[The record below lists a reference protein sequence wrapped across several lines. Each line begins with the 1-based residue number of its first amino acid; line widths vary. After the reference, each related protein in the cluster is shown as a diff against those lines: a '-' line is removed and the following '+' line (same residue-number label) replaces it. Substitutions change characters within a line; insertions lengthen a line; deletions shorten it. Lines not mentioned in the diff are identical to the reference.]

1 MTGNIKFDFELPE
14 GLAEQG
20 RRFRAE
26 QAPGRPIWIAAST
39 HAGEEDAVID
49 SHREVLRRFP
59 DALLLLVPRHPER
72 FPAVA
77 AQLERAGLPFVTRS
91 SRALCTAATRVFLG
105 DSMGELPLFYAA
117 ADLAFVAGSLVPV
130 GGHNLLEPAALGVPA
145 LTGPYNFNA
154 QDIADLLDQAGAVQF
169 LRGREELAPAVIA
182 LLADPA
188 ERQRRGELA
197 RETVMRSRGALQRLL
212 ALLEPLIRDG
222 QGADQLPG

>member
-14 GLAEQG
+14 TLVAQG
-20 RRFRAE
+20 RAFRAA
-26 QAPGRPIWIAAST
+26 QAPGRPVWIAAST
-39 HAGEEDAVID
+39 HAGEEAAVIA
-49 SHREVLRRFP
+49 SHREVLNRFP

-91 SRALCTAATRVFLG
+91 SRALCTAETRVFLG

-117 ADLAFVAGSLVPV
+117 ADVAFVAGSLVPV

-154 QDIADLLDQAGAVQF
+154 QDIAELLQQAGAVQF
-169 LRGREELAPAVIA
+169 LRSGEELAPAVIG
-182 LLADPA
+182 LLADPG
-188 ERQRRGELA
+188 ERRRRGAQA
-197 RETVMRSRGALQRLL
+197 RETVLRSRGALQRLL
-212 ALLEPLIRDG
+212 ALLEPLLAE
-222 QGADQLPG
+222 ADAA